1 MAAIS
6 ALLRGRRAAE
16 KLMID
21 QCIVRR
27 VTGKTQGPGGVL
39 TPVTT
44 VLYEG
49 KCRLMVRTRE
59 RLGGSWV
66 EAGEA
71 QVIASRLE
79 LHIPTSAPEVQEG
92 DRVEMVSS
100 TLDPLIAGKVF
111 VARDSMVKT
120 FVTAR
125 RITVIE
131 VSS

>member
-1 MAAIS
+1 MSARA

-16 KLMID
+16 ALMID
-21 QCIVRR
+21 TCSIER
-27 VTGKTQGPGGVL
+27 VTGQSEGAGGVL

-44 VLYEG
+44 ELYEG

-66 EAGEA
+66 NVGEA

-79 LHIPTSAPEVQEG
+79 LHVPVDAPEPFEG
-92 DRVEMVSS
+92 DRVTMLTSE
-100 TLDPLIAGKVF
+100 LDPQVAGKVF
-111 VARDSMVKT
+111 VVRDTMVKT
-120 FVTAR
+120 FLTAR

-131 VSS
+131 ISS